1 MAEPLRPRFG
11 RQGPRRRAEEV
22 RCQRVRGQNSLRG
35 LVSLTQ
41 RYAAAHLAQQEF
53 WRQQRQRSNQR
64 SGEEREGRRRLRA
77 LSVARPTLAL
87 GRSRSLASFR
97 WWFAVVRHGSEVLRR
112 LRPADKSARAT
123 SAGRSG
129 AEPPLSPIAL
139 PTSRALGRQR
149 GSGPTPHSLDR
160 HDWRR
165 RYNFRPSSRSLLAPF
180 PSSLQS
186 LPPLRARTPKPS
198 PPRGLSPPPVRGGY
212 DPCISPA
219 SSARR
224 VKREGC
230 SLGAARAV
238 LRARL
243 PLL

>member
-165 RYNFRPSSRSLLAPF
+165 RYNFRPSSRATAPADS
-180 PSSLQS
+180 PSGSFDFRSRCDRVCQ
-186 LPPLRARTPKPS
+186 P
-198 PPRGLSPPPVRGGY
+198 GGR
-212 DPCISPA
+212 PN
-219 SSARR
+219 
-224 VKREGC
+224 
-230 SLGAARAV
+230 GAASFLISGGEREV
-238 LRARL
+238 
-243 PLL
+243 